1 MSKQATDTDT
11 DPSNGSQSQNSNQNP
26 KQDQDHDQD
35 NNQTSTLASSAMEM
49 VNEQRR
55 EGKITGASVGKFLSK
70 LGKAKVKDV
79 NVDPQ
84 LGELGVVLIWAR
96 T

>member
-11 DPSNGSQSQNSNQNP
+11 DPSNGSQSQNSNPN
-26 KQDQDHDQD
+26 QDHDKD

-84 LGELGVVLIWAR
+84 LGELGVALV
-96 T
+96 